1 MKNKK
6 NISENDK
13 KILQEKID
21 NLIDNNN
28 KLEDFIEVYDDIV
41 QEEKDNIYNDMKNKM
56 HNFK

>member
-41 QEEKDNIYNDMKNKM
+41 QEEKDIIYNDMKNKM